1 MAIEYDHLSFGEKK
15 YYDRIYQGILNNA
28 GSVTLI
34 GLFKM
39 EILQKIIIALK
50 YDHLELFYVDF
61 RRINCAVTPMGMVYY
76 IHYLVRENVR
86 DNMKHNLENWITA
99 SLMQMQ
105 LAGNETEASIYR
117 KVHNFLMRNIEYDYD
132 ALQDPSAFP
141 ESFTVQGVFE
151 RNKAVCEG
159 ISKTFKLL
167 CERAGAKNVYVI
179 EGTSSREGF
188 GTSIPHAWNI
198 VKCGSNYSHIDVTW
212 DLGSSKVCR
221 HNRYDYFMIPDE
233 WIKEDHIYTNKFLCQ
248 TDDQSYFSQQNCLL
262 VGFRSLKEFLR
273 EKLQNKSSFLYFKI
287 VGKNG
292 IPDDIDNRIQNLVQS
307 MVQQYCGNIYS
318 LEMTPN
324 RAQHIFFYK
333 INY

>member
-132 ALQDPSAFP
+132 ALQDPFSQNP
-141 ESFTVQGVFE
+141 
-151 RNKAVCEG
+151 
-159 ISKTFKLL
+159 LL
-167 CERAGAKNVYVI
+167 CRGFSNEIKLFAKV
-179 EGTSSREGF
+179 F
-188 GTSIPHAWNI
+188 L
-198 VKCGSNYSHIDVTW
+198 KLSNYCVNVRVQ
-212 DLGSSKVCR
+212 KMC
-221 HNRYDYFMIPDE
+221 M
-233 WIKEDHIYTNKFLCQ
+233 
-248 TDDQSYFSQQNCLL
+248 LL
-262 VGFRSLKEFLR
+262 RGLLR
-273 EKLQNKSSFLYFKI
+273 
-287 VGKNG
+287 V
-292 IPDDIDNRIQNLVQS
+292 RALVLLFHTH
-307 MVQQYCGNIYS
+307 G
-318 LEMTPN
+318 T
-324 RAQHIFFYK
+324 
-333 INY
+333 